1 MKITVSKVWKGA
13 AVKVAGK
20 RVTGKSA
27 YEIGL
32 IVEGQAKLLAPKD
45 TGYLAASITTQAFG
59 YGTEPESPSRYT
71 RHVRV
76 NLITGKWA
84 PTKPPSD
91 TTWMDAKISSPPSD
105 NEVHVG
111 TPLFYAPYVEFGTV
125 KSEAQPFLRPSLD
138 LAKGKTLSI
147 LEHNGRMQF
156 AEYMK

>member
-1 MKITVSKVWKGA
+1 MKTTVSKVWKGSE
-13 AVKVAGK
+13 VKVAGRK
-20 RVTGKSA
+20 VTGKSA

-59 YGTEPESPSRYT
+59 GLGTVPDAPSIHGSGDNKIGLAILDMIIQSPAT
-71 RHVRV
+71 
-76 NLITGKWA
+76 
-84 PTKPPSD
+84 
-91 TTWMDAKISSPPSD
+91 D

-125 KSEAQPFLRPSLD
+125 NSDAQAFLRPSLD
-138 LAKGKTLSI
+138 LAKGKTLTI
-147 LEHNGRMQF
+147 LEHNSRMQF